1 MNLTSDQI
9 DALTEIVNI
18 GVGRAASALCDLT
31 DRHIALR
38 VPQITEWCGD
48 EARSEHPALN
58 TSVIQDF
65 SGLVTG
71 RALLAFPRS
80 SGIALTR
87 LLSEEDAGQD
97 ELEMDLAG
105 ILEEVGNIV
114 LNGVLGS
121 LSNLLE
127 GNLDYSVPQL
137 STDRGA
143 DEIIS
148 EQTAS
153 HQNSRRT
160 ILMAD
165 THFEV
170 ADSEIGGSLLLA
182 FNMSQMEPLL
192 DKLILSAEA

>member
-1 MNLTSDQI
+1 MKLSTEEI

-18 GVGRAASALCDLT
+18 GVGRAASSLCDLI
-31 DRHIALR
+31 DRRIALR
-38 VPQITEWCGD
+38 VPTITPWQLD
-48 EARSEHPALN
+48 ENEEHPALN

-65 SGLVTG
+65 SGLVNG

-80 SGIALTR
+80 SGVALAR
-87 LLSEEDAGQD
+87 LLSEDDGGQD

-121 LSNLLE
+121 LANLLE
-127 GNLDYSVPQL
+127 GNLDYSVPRL
-137 STDRGA
+137 TTDRGA
-143 DEIIS
+143 ENVICDRGPCDA
-148 EQTAS
+148 TTD
-153 HQNSRRT
+153 RT

-170 ADSEIGGSLLLA
+170 ADSEIAGSLLLA
-182 FNMSQMEPLL
+182 FNMSEMKPLL
-192 DKLILSAEA
+192 DNLILSTEA